1 MEKKTIEDLDVLNKK
16 VLVRVDF
23 NVPLKNGVISDD
35 TRIKEALPTINYLL
49 NKGAAVILMSHLGR
63 PDGKPVPEFSLK
75 PVYERVCELM
85 PNRKVYFSS
94 DVVGEN
100 AKNLAKNL
108 KSGEVLLLENLRYD
122 AGEEEN
128 DKDFA
133 EKLAALGD
141 IYVNDAFGTA
151 HRKHAST
158 YGVAKLLPNAIGFLI
173 EKELKMICGNID
185 NPKRPFVAI
194 LGGAKVADK
203 LGLINTLIDK
213 ADTVVVG
220 GGMAFTFL
228 KAMGKNI
235 GNSLVDD
242 EQLEMC
248 KQALEKAKQKGVEVL
263 LPVDVVVASDINAK
277 DGEYLKEIDVPKGKM
292 GLDIGKKTIKLFAK
306 TIKKAKTIVWNGP
319 MGVFENP
326 VFATGT
332 YKVAKAVAKSHAI
345 SIVGGGDSA
354 SAITHMGFEKKI
366 THISTGGGASMKLLE
381 GKVLPA
387 VDIIENR
394 IG

>member
-277 DGEYLKEIDVPKGKM
+277 DGEYLKEIDVPKSKM

-306 TIKKAKTIVWNGP
+306 AIKKAKTIVWNGP

>member
-306 TIKKAKTIVWNGP
+306 AIKKAKTIVWNGP

>member
-1 MEKKTIEDLDVLNKK
+1 MDKKTIVDLDVLNKK

-23 NVPLKNGVISDD
+23 NVPLKNGIIGDD

-49 NKGAAVILMSHLGR
+49 NKGGAVILMSHLGR
-63 PDGKPVPEFSLK
+63 PDGQVVPEFSLK
-75 PVYERVCELM
+75 PVFNRLVELM
-85 PNRKVYFSS
+85 PNTKVYFAN
-94 DVVGEN
+94 DVVGDD
-100 AKNLAKNL
+100 AKQKAKEL
-108 KSGEVLLLENLRYD
+108 KAGEVLLLENLRFEK
-122 AGEEEN
+122 GEEEN
-128 DKDFA
+128 DKEFC
-133 EKLAALGD
+133 EKLAGLAD
-141 IYVNDAFGTA
+141 VYVNDAFGTA

-173 EKELKMICGNID
+173 DKELKMICGNIQ

-194 LGGAKVADK
+194 LGGAKISDK
-203 LGLINTLIDK
+203 LNIVNTLIES
-213 ADTVVVG
+213 ANTIIIG

-228 KAMGKNI
+228 KAMGKNV

-248 KQALEKAKQKGVEVL
+248 TNALNKAKEKGVQIL
-263 LPVDVVVASDINAK
+263 LPSDVLVAGDINAK
-277 DGEYLKEIDVPKGKM
+277 ESEYLPEIDIPKNKM
-292 GLDIGKKTIKLFAK
+292 GLDIGKKTIKQYTK
-306 TIKKAKTIVWNGP
+306 VIRKAKTVIWNGP

-326 VFATGT
+326 VFANGT

-354 SAITHMGFEKKI
+354 SAIINMGFEKKI
-366 THISTGGGASMKLLE
+366 THISTGGGASLKLLE

>member
-1 MEKKTIEDLDVLNKK
+1 MDKKTIVDLDVLNKK

-23 NVPLKNGVISDD
+23 NVPLKNGIIGDD

-49 NKGAAVILMSHLGR
+49 NKGGAVILMSHLGR
-63 PDGKPVPEFSLK
+63 PDGQVVPEFSLK
-75 PVYERVCELM
+75 PVFDRLVELM
-85 PNRKVYFSS
+85 PNTKVYFAN
-94 DVVGEN
+94 DVVGDD
-100 AKNLAKNL
+100 AKQKAKEL
-108 KSGEVLLLENLRYD
+108 KAGEVLLLENLRFEK
-122 AGEEEN
+122 GEEEN
-128 DKDFA
+128 DKGFC
-133 EKLAALGD
+133 EKLAGLAD
-141 IYVNDAFGTA
+141 VYVNDAFGTA

-173 EKELKMICGNID
+173 DKELKMICGNIQ

-194 LGGAKVADK
+194 LGGAKISDK
-203 LGLINTLIDK
+203 LNIVNTLIES
-213 ADTVVVG
+213 ANTIIIG

-228 KAMGKNI
+228 KAMGKNV

-248 KQALEKAKQKGVEVL
+248 TNALNKAKEKGVQIL
-263 LPVDVVVASDINAK
+263 LPSDVLVAGDINAK
-277 DGEYLKEIDVPKGKM
+277 DAEYLPEINIPKNKM
-292 GLDIGKKTIKLFAK
+292 GLDIGKKAIKQYTK
-306 TIKKAKTIVWNGP
+306 VIRKAKTVIWNGP

-326 VFATGT
+326 VFANGT

-354 SAITHMGFEKKI
+354 SAIINMGFEKKI
-366 THISTGGGASMKLLE
+366 THISTGGGASLKLLE

>member
-1 MEKKTIEDLDVLNKK
+1 MDKKTIVDLDVLNKK

-23 NVPLKNGVISDD
+23 NVPLKNGIIGDD

-49 NKGAAVILMSHLGR
+49 NKGGAVILMSHLGR
-63 PDGKPVPEFSLK
+63 PDGQVVPEFSLK
-75 PVYERVCELM
+75 PVFDRLVELM
-85 PNRKVYFSS
+85 PNTKVYFAN
-94 DVVGEN
+94 DVVGDD
-100 AKNLAKNL
+100 AKQKAKEL
-108 KSGEVLLLENLRYD
+108 KAGEVLLLENLRFEK
-122 AGEEEN
+122 GEEDN
-128 DKDFA
+128 DKEFC
-133 EKLAALGD
+133 EKLAGLAD
-141 IYVNDAFGTA
+141 VYVNDAFGTA

-173 EKELKMICGNID
+173 DKELKMICGNIQ

-194 LGGAKVADK
+194 LGGAKISDK
-203 LGLINTLIDK
+203 LNIVNTLIES
-213 ADTVVVG
+213 ANTIIIG

-228 KAMGKNI
+228 KAMGKNV

-248 KQALEKAKQKGVEVL
+248 TNALNKAKEKGVQIL
-263 LPVDVVVASDINAK
+263 LPSDVLVAGDINAK
-277 DGEYLKEIDVPKGKM
+277 EAEYLPEIDIPKNKM
-292 GLDIGKKTIKLFAK
+292 GLDIGKKTIKQYTK
-306 TIKKAKTIVWNGP
+306 VIRKAKTVIWNGP

-326 VFATGT
+326 VFANGT

-354 SAITHMGFEKKI
+354 SAIINMGFEKKI
-366 THISTGGGASMKLLE
+366 THISTGGGASLKLLE